1 MPFVPTEKQI
11 DSLCSLL
18 KQFIR
23 EGTEV
28 RVIRFMRMAEPS
40 IGGNE
45 IEVLCLEDEDRY
57 NILFDGTIK

>member
-18 KQFIR
+18 KQFVR

-40 IGGNE
+40 IGDNI
-45 IEVLCLEDEDRY
+45 IEVLCLEDTDRY
-57 NILFDGTIK
+57 KIYYNGKID

>member
-18 KQFIR
+18 KQFVR

-40 IGGNE
+40 IGGNI
-45 IEVLCLEDEDRY
+45 IEVLCLEDTDRY
-57 NILFDGTIK
+57 KIYYNGKID